1 MSVLRNC
8 IHCRY
13 LEHTS
18 PTQIA
23 WRCKWHCE
31 QPGGIVTRCHVLPE
45 TPACNHY
52 KPRRTMQDGAID
64 PAFAR
69 AEQAS
74 VLVSA

>member
-45 TPACNHY
+45 SPACKQF
-52 KPRRTMQDGAID
+52 KPRTVSHGAID
-64 PAFAR
+64 HTIAR
-69 AEQAS
+69 AVQAP
-74 VLVSA
+74 VLVQA